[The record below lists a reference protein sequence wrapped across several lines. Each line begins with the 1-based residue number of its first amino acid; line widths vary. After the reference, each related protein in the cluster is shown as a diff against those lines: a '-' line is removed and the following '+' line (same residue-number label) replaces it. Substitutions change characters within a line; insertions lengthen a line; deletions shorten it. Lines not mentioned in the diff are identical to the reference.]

1 MPWLSSRL
9 LFEALFKAGA
19 PWSASAEGDGGRAG
33 GLEIA
38 TPPGHQIK

>member
-1 MPWLSSRL
+1 VKAFGGLDAV
-9 LFEALFKAGA
+9 ALFKAGA

-38 TPPGHQIK
+38 TPPGHQI